1 MKTKKQPKVAT
12 LEENIEAYEA
22 RQEEMEKYYMGK
34 YVVFYNR
41 EKIDSFDSFDSFEA
55 AAEEAILRF
64 GAEPYLIRQVGRKV
78 IHLPAS
84 IMFAPVS

>member
-1 MKTKKQPKVAT
+1 MKTKKQHKVAT
-12 LEENIEAYEA
+12 LEENIKAYEA

-41 EKIDSFDSFDSFEA
+41 EKIDSFDSFEA

-84 IMFAPVS
+84 ILFAPVS

>member
-41 EKIDSFDSFDSFEA
+41 EKIDSFDSFEA

-64 GAEPYLIRQVGRKV
+64 GAEPYLIRHVGRKI

-84 IMFAPVS
+84 ILFAPVS

>member
-41 EKIDSFDSFDSFEA
+41 EKIDSFDSFEA

-84 IMFAPVS
+84 IVFAPVS